1 MFNIKLSRLVEEQKK
16 IAKLAT
22 NLVEDGDTV
31 ILDSGTTAYYL
42 ASELVKK
49 EEEVGF

>member
-1 MFNIKLSRLVEEQKK
+1 MLNIKISRLVED
-16 IAKLAT
+16 A
-22 NLVEDGDTV
+22 DTV
-31 ILDSGTTAYYL
+31 ILDSGTAYYL